1 MLVVCLC
8 CLRVVGFATK
18 EGKVICYGNEC
29 PLSIFQNMVKI
40 GEANI
45 TQVLLVNYV
54 DCREHLV
61 NKIGFNT
68 YGYEKKETK
77 GMEEKPEARKE
88 TGPEEEEGM
97 EA

>member
-18 EGKVICYGNEC
+18 TGKYYGNEC

-40 GEANI
+40 GEANVVE
-45 TQVLLVNYV
+45 VLLVNYN

-61 NKIGFNT
+61 NKIGYNT
-68 YGYEKKETK
+68 DGYGK
-77 GMEEKPEARKE
+77 EEKTE
-88 TGPEEEEGM
+88 TEEEKD
-97 EA
+97 

>member
-45 TQVLLVNYV
+45 TQVLLVNYN

-61 NKIGFNT
+61 NKIGYNT
-68 YGYEKKETK
+68 DDYGK
-77 GMEEKPEARKE
+77 EEKTE
-88 TGPEEEEGM
+88 TEEEEKN
-97 EA
+97 